1 MADRREYRQQY
12 RLQHRDEI
20 LEKNKIYYQKNK
32 DIIIEKAKAYR
43 EGLSD
48 ERKEKLA
55 EQIKEHWEKNKARY
69 NEKVPCDVCG
79 TVITKRIMANHKKSK
94 NCIAIA
100 SGREGCS

>member
-1 MADRREYRQQY
+1 MADRREY

-20 LEKNKIYYQKNK
+20 LEKNKISYQKNK

-48 ERKEKLA
+48 ERKKKMA
-55 EQIKEHWEKNKARY
+55 EQAKEYWEKNKARY

-94 NCIAIA
+94 KCIAIA
-100 SGREGCS
+100 SS